1 MGKIKLY
8 CGLCKRT
15 VTIFF
20 RRKCLIVRYR
30 SPVKWIHLLF
40 TRTFLGCL
48 LRALKVNR
56 KSFLCCFFFQRGF
69 YENFQIF
76 IRNHQ
81 PKLNYCN
88 SHLESLLHSLM
99 WILSWIENLISWS
112 AKQALSGH
120 ETRWAER
127 KEYNFPYLSTR
138 QSRAFNSLLQ
148 FPA

>member
-30 SPVKWIHLLF
+30 SPVKWIYLLF

-76 IRNHQ
+76 IRSHQ

-99 WILSWIENLISWS
+99 WILSWIENFIAIPSLENQLYSSWKENTRGETDQVSSGCTTTKQHRPTS
-112 AKQALSGH
+112 A
-120 ETRWAER
+120 
-127 KEYNFPYLSTR
+127 YC
-138 QSRAFNSLLQ
+138 
-148 FPA
+148 